1 MRKFL
6 KTLLGLVP
14 HVLIVLS
21 VMMITFVVTDYYNR
35 SMAFVN
41 NGITKGLMVV
51 MAVLAIVESV
61 YVIYRMRKDM
71 R

>member
-1 MRKFL
+1 MGKFL

-21 VMMITFVVTDYYNR
+21 VMMITFVVTDYFNR

-51 MAVLAIVESV
+51 MAALAIVESV